1 MWVGVCCECQQ
12 GGKPLR
18 WHPSGGYVIDYHESF
33 GSSCEGEGTAPQAT
47 YQAASGSDQM
57 PSGIQVVNGNDLK
70 IVKSLF
76 PEHNVRSPD
85 VYPDDLPDAMA
96 DPHAFDRSRAEQ
108 AAFDDAYNA
117 KHGYALS
124 DCPKDQEAEDTA
136 CCFDPWRSTVV
147 DRETNVSRNHRPDPP
162 KPPGVFGTIGDL
174 LLAAKN
180 GKQKT
185 KKRG

>member
-18 WHPSGGYVIDYHESF
+18 WHPGGGYVIDYHESF

-57 PSGIQVVNGNDLK
+57 PEGVHDLNGNDLK

-85 VYPDDLPDAMA
+85 VYPDD
-96 DPHAFDRSRAEQ
+96 FDREEQEREQ
-108 AAFDDAYNA
+108 A
-117 KHGYALS
+117 K
-124 DCPKDQEAEDTA
+124 EDEKNV
-136 CCFDPWRSTVV
+136 CCSDPWC
-147 DRETNVSRNHRPDPP
+147 NHRPDPP